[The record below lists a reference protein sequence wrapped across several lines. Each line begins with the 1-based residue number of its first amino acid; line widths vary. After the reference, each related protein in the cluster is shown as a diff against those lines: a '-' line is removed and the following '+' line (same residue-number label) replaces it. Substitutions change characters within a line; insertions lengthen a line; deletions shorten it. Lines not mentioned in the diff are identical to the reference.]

1 MDGRRYL
8 EKLISDGLGAG
19 RGQPPAGRLS
29 GFDRREIRGVAI
41 GLVAAGALGQE
52 EADRIL
58 ADLDVTLHRSGLL
71 QVVHAEASASA
82 EFPPTARPVGTERP
96 EWRQAIEEPPSPVL
110 RQVVS
115 LAGRTLHV
123 GELTADLVSLEV
135 WSTFVALTFAHGY
148 HDHRLL
154 RDRFR
159 PDIRWRGWDD
169 AGTQYRAG
177 GGGGS
182 GSNGLLVDR
191 RTFEPGPP
199 PDARVLILAVES
211 PAGQATV
218 VIPLGRAPRRS

>member
-1 MDGRRYL
+1 MDGRGYL

-58 ADLDVTLHRSGLL
+58 ADLDVTLQRSGRLN
-71 QVVHAEASASA
+71 VVHAEASASA
-82 EFPPTARPVGTERP
+82 TFAPVARHAGTERP
-96 EWRQAIEEPPSPVL
+96 EWRQAIEEPPRPVL

-115 LAGRTLHV
+115 LAGRTLEA

-135 WSTFVALTFAHGY
+135 WSAFVVLTMAQEGFDPRRMRERFALRT
-148 HDHRLL
+148 
-154 RDRFR
+154 
-159 PDIRWRGWDD
+159 RWRAWDD

-182 GSNGLLVDR
+182 GSHGLLVER

-199 PDARVLILAVES
+199 AEARLLTVAVES
-211 PAGQATV
+211 ADGEATV
-218 VIPLGRAPRRS
+218 PIPLPADPPG